1 LTVIEADFDD
11 ILKKEILV
19 PAERKSAFHQH
30 VKALHRN
37 GLIERFTDPQIHG
50 ERLAIAKQ
58 WWDLVLGEL
67 KRNGRIE

>member
-1 LTVIEADFDD
+1 MQ
-11 ILKKEILV
+11 
-19 PAERKSAFHQH
+19 S

-37 GLIERFTDPQIHG
+37 GLIDRITDPQIRG
-50 ERLAIAKQ
+50 DKLGIAKQ